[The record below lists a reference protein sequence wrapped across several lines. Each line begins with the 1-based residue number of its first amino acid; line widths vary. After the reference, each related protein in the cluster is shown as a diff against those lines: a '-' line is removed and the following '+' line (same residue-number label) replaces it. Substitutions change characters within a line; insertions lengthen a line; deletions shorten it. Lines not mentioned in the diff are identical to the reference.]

1 MPTESLREQI
11 ESQVRENLIKDFNK
25 LYVRGFTT
33 TWEVE
38 RISRQ
43 IDIKIMKLDNTVNS
57 ILALIKD
64 IERIKR

>member
-43 IDIKIMKLDNTVNS
+43 I
-57 ILALIKD
+57 
-64 IERIKR
+64 R